1 MNMNVVIV
9 QERKVCT
16 RQAVRHGTVAG
27 DAEEGQRG
35 RFIQV
40 LSVLTAPLA
49 CSLHLDH
56 SQSLAFV
63 ARLSLILLHASH
75 SFCCTPLTHFV
86 ARLSLILFFATHP
99 PTDVC
104 IVSL

>member
-35 RFIQV
+35 RFNQV

-63 ARLSLILLHASH
+63 ARLSLIL
-75 SFCCTPLTHFV
+75 
-86 ARLSLILFFATHP
+86 FFATHP